1 MAYIKLLFIQLRVE
15 IKLEFNVAFAM
26 SIHYRRH
33 RNVAKKILS
42 RNPSRHGGRDW
53 QWIFFFRIRTRNSHN
68 RRHAGEE
75 DSHVD
80 NVKETP
86 VQFHRRTVG
95 MRMHEN
101 LSATVGS
108 CFFWLHFRADDIGPV
123 VHGGEAA
130 GKFSLE

>member
-33 RNVAKKILS
+33 RNVAKKYYLEILAVTAVENGS
-42 RNPSRHGGRDW
+42 R
-53 QWIFFFRIRTRNSHN
+53 FFFRIRTRNSHN